1 MARASHCFIQGWG
14 KQKAEHSMLPI
25 YAPRIHNLSKSRS
38 FYYLM
43 RLLRQPEA
51 LVVLMVIGTP
61 GARVT
66 SPVQ

>member
-1 MARASHCFIQGWG
+1 
-14 KQKAEHSMLPI
+14 MLPI